1 MLKVSI
7 ITAVRN
13 GADVIARTVDSI
25 AAQDYPDIE
34 HVVVDGASTDGTADI
49 VRRMGSRNLRLVSE
63 RDAGVYDAFNK
74 GLRLATGD
82 IIGYLNAA
90 DTYYA
95 LDSVS
100 RIAAAFAE
108 PSVDAVFG
116 DVMIVD
122 ADATDV
128 AVRRYSSAR
137 FSPGRVAN
145 GFMPAHPT
153 LFLRRAVYE
162 KFGPYDVSYRIAGD
176 FELVARVFAR
186 GGIRYAYLEEV
197 LVRMPRGGI
206 STSGPRA
213 TWTITREMRRA
224 CAQNA
229 IPTNYFKLL
238 SRLALK
244 AAEFVR
250 PRA

>member
-1 MLKVSI
+1 MVQI
-7 ITAVRN
+7 QPFFAVPFGFAQLENCASLN
-13 GADVIARTVDSI
+13 G
-25 AAQDYPDIE
+25 E
-34 HVVVDGASTDGTADI
+34 
-49 VRRMGSRNLRLVSE
+49 LRS
-63 RDAGVYDAFNK
+63 
-74 GLRLATGD
+74 
-82 IIGYLNAA
+82 
-90 DTYYA
+90 
-95 LDSVS
+95 
-100 RIAAAFAE
+100 
-108 PSVDAVFG
+108 
-116 DVMIVD
+116 
-122 ADATDV
+122 
-128 AVRRYSSAR
+128 
-137 FSPGRVAN
+137 
-145 GFMPAHPT
+145 